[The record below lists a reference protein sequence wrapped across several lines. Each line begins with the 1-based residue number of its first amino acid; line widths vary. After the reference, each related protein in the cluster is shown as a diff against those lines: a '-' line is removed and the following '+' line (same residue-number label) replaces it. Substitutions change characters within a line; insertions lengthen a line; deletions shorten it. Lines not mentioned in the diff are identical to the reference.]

1 MKHIIFCFLTIAA
14 MLSFNSAYA
23 QQQEEK
29 TPEEIAIEQ
38 ANKLEVDL
46 KLNSTQVFYVDSVL
60 RHNYAE
66 LQAEIDNARAR
77 GSQDQNTYKTIND
90 KWMFRT
96 FDAFKVILDEQQ
108 YIRYLKMMGHGKEYK
123 KGKDGKFYLK
133 EELKKK
139 K

>member
-1 MKHIIFCFLTIAA
+1 MVA

-38 ANKLEVDL
+38 ANKLETEL

-60 RHNYAE
+60 RHNYTE
-66 LQAEIDNARAR
+66 LQAEIDKARSR
-77 GSQDQNTYKTIND
+77 GSQDANTYKTRNE
-90 KWMFRT
+90 KWMHRT
-96 FDAFKVILDEQQ
+96 FDAFKAILDEQQ
-108 YIRYLKMMGHGKEYK
+108 YIKYLKMMGHGKEYK
-123 KGKDGKFYLK
+123 KGKDGKYYLK

>member
-1 MKHIIFCFLTIAA
+1 

>member
-1 MKHIIFCFLTIAA
+1 MVA

-38 ANKLEVDL
+38 ANKLETEL

-60 RHNYAE
+60 RHNYTE
-66 LQAEIDNARAR
+66 LQAEIDKARSR
-77 GSQDQNTYKTIND
+77 GSQDANTYKTINE
-90 KWMFRT
+90 KWMHRT
-96 FDAFKVILDEQQ
+96 FDAFKAILDEQQ
-108 YIRYLKMMGHGKEYK
+108 YIKYLKMMGHGKEYK
-123 KGKDGKFYLK
+123 KGKDGKYYLK